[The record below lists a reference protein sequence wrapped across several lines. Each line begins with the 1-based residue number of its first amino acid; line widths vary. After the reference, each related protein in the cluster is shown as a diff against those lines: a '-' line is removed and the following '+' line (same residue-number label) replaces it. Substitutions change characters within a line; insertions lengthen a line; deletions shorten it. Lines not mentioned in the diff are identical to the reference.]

1 MTTHPSQSWYIL
13 GAGAVGGLWAHAM
26 QTWDLEVTILTRSEE
41 QHLSLQAQGLRL
53 TQGNDTHTSHPK
65 SLFPGLGLDSIQNL
79 LVCTKTYATVAAIK
93 TWRKL
98 LHPQANIVLLQNG
111 MGTAQSL
118 QAELPQANIYCATT
132 TDGAW
137 RQGPWQVVQAGQ
149 GGTQIGAFSPHL
161 NLRTAPNIIANL
173 INQSQQQA
181 GSLKVQWHE
190 DIVTPMWHK
199 LAINSVINALTAIYK
214 VTNGALI
221 EHPQGRPRLEQLCQ
235 ETENVMSRCHITP
248 IPHGLLQ
255 QALRV
260 LKQTADNKSSM
271 LQDCLA
277 GQPSELDAI
286 NGFIIQQGA
295 ILHLPCAAHKQV
307 CSDLREQYPTA

>member
-1 MTTHPSQSWYIL
+1 MHTHPSQSWYIL
-13 GAGAVGGLWAHAM
+13 GAGSVGGLWAHTM
-26 QTWDLEVTILTRSEE
+26 QAWGLDVTILTRDET
-41 QHLSLQAQGLRL
+41 QHLTLQAQGLEL
-53 TQGNDTHTSHPK
+53 TQGSETHTSHPK
-65 SLFPGLGLDSIQNL
+65 SLFPGLGHDTIHNL
-79 LVCTKTYATVAAIK
+79 LVCTKTYTTVAAIK
-93 TWRKL
+93 QWRKL
-98 LHPQANIVLLQNG
+98 LHPQANIILLQNG

-137 RQGPWQVVQAGQ
+137 RRGPWQVVQAGR
-149 GGTQIGAFSPHL
+149 GTTQIGAFSAHL
-161 NLRTAPNIIANL
+161 NLRTAPANIAQIINL
-173 INQSQQQA
+173 SEQQA
-181 GSLKVQWHE
+181 NTLKVQWHQ
-190 DIVTPMWHK
+190 DIITPMWHK
-199 LAINSVINALTAIYK
+199 LAINSVINALTAIYR

-277 GQPSELDAI
+277 DQPSELDAI

-307 CSDLREQYPTA
+307 CSDLRDAYPTA

>member
-1 MTTHPSQSWYIL
+1 
-13 GAGAVGGLWAHAM
+13 
-26 QTWDLEVTILTRSEE
+26 
-41 QHLSLQAQGLRL
+41 
-53 TQGNDTHTSHPK
+53 
-65 SLFPGLGLDSIQNL
+65 
-79 LVCTKTYATVAAIK
+79 
-93 TWRKL
+93 
-98 LHPQANIVLLQNG
+98 

-118 QAELPQANIYCATT
+118 QTELPQANIYCATT

-149 GGTQIGAFSPHL
+149 GSTQIGAFSPHL
-161 NLRTAPNIIANL
+161 NLRTAPNNIANL
-173 INQSQQQA
+173 INQSKQQT
-181 GSLKVQWHE
+181 GTLKVQWHE

-214 VTNGALI
+214 VTNGELI
-221 EHPQGRPRLEQLCQ
+221 DHPQARPRLEQLCQ
-235 ETENVMSRCHITP
+235 ETEDVMSRCHITP
-248 IPHGLLQ
+248 IPHGLLR

-271 LQDCLA
+271 LQDCLS

-307 CSDLREQYPTA
+307 CSDLRQQYPAA

>member
-1 MTTHPSQSWYIL
+1 MSTHPSQAWYIL
-13 GAGAVGGLWAHAM
+13 GAGAIGGLWAHTL
-26 QTWDLEVTILTRSEE
+26 QTWGLDVTILARSEE
-41 QHLSLQAQGLRL
+41 QHLALQHQGLQV
-53 TQGNDTHTSHPK
+53 TQGNETNRSHPK
-65 SLFPGLGLDSIQNL
+65 SLFPGLGQDTIQNL
-79 LVCTKTYATVAAIK
+79 LVCTKTYATVAAIR

-111 MGTAQSL
+111 MGTAHAL
-118 QAELPQANIYCATT
+118 QAELPQSNIYCATT

-137 RQGPWQVVQAGQ
+137 RRAPWQIVRAGQ
-149 GGTQIGAFSPHL
+149 GITQIGAFSAHL
-161 NLRTAPNIIANL
+161 NLRVPPPSLANIIALGKQHAGTLNL
-173 INQSQQQA
+173 
-181 GSLKVQWHE
+181 QWHE
-190 DIVTPMWHK
+190 DIITPMWHK

-221 EHPQGRPRLEQLCQ
+221 DHPQGRPRLDQLCQ

-286 NGFIIQQGA
+286 NGFVIQQGA

-307 CSDLREQYPTA
+307 CSDLRAQYPTA